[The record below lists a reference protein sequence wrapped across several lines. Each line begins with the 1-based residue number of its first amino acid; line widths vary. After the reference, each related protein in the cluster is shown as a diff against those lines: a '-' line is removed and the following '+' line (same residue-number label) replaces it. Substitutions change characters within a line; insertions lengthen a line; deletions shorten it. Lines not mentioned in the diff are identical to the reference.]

1 MALQRKQWMMI
12 GGAVVAVL
20 LLSLAP
26 RAPKEKAEENMA
38 SAQAGG
44 RVSEDPNSGST
55 PHTEAAEAPGDEA
68 TSKDPQVNAILREL
82 NEAMAQGRPPMAAI
96 TKLRALADEHPENVE
111 AQYHMGLLSWQSGQY
126 DKSMER
132 LKKVIALDPKGY
144 PDAYAF
150 LGQAYGSLDS
160 SDKAI
165 AAIETY
171 KTLVTDTALLHG
183 ADRFLADLRTK
194 KNK

>member
-1 MALQRKQWMMI
+1 MAFARKQWMMI
-12 GGAVVAVL
+12 GGAAVCVL

-26 RAPKEKAEENMA
+26 RAPKATAEA
-38 SAQAGG
+38 AGSSA

-55 PHTEAAEAPGDEA
+55 PHAEGADAHGEAPA
-68 TSKDPQVNAILREL
+68 SKDPQVNALLGEL
-82 NEAMAQGRPPMAAI
+82 NDAMAKGQPPMEAI
-96 TKLRALADEHPENVE
+96 RKLRTFADEHPDNVE
-111 AQYHMGLLSWQSGQY
+111 GQYHMALLSWQSGQY

-160 SDKAI
+160 TDKAI

-171 KTLVTDTALLHG
+171 KTLVTDTTLLHG
-183 ADRFLADLRTK
+183 ADRFLTDLRTK

>member
-1 MALQRKQWMMI
+1 MAFQRKHGIMI
-12 GGAVVAVL
+12 GGAAIALL

-26 RAPKEKAEENMA
+26 RAPKAPAEGETT
-38 SAQAGG
+38 SA

-55 PHTEAAEAPGDEA
+55 PHAEEAGHDHSDAP
-68 TSKDPQVNAILREL
+68 TSKDPQVNAILAEL
-82 NEAMAQGRPPMAAI
+82 AAGAPPMQTI
-96 TKLRALADEHPENVE
+96 LKLRTFADEHPENVE
-111 AQYHMGLLSWQSGQY
+111 AQYHLGLFSWQTGQY

-165 AAIETY
+165 AAIEMY
-171 KTLVTDTALLHG
+171 KTLVTDTALLNG
-183 ADRFLADLRTK
+183 ADRFLTDLRTK

>member
-12 GGAVVAVL
+12 GGAVVATL

-26 RAPKEKAEENMA
+26 RAPKEKAESDMA
-38 SAQAGG
+38 SA

-55 PHTEAAEAPGDEA
+55 PHAEGAAAMGEDAAP
-68 TSKDPQVNAILREL
+68 TSKDPQVNAILAEL
-82 NEAMAQGRPPMAAI
+82 NNGAPPMETI
-96 TKLRALADEHPENVE
+96 LKLRKLADDQPENVE
-111 AQYHMGLLSWQSGQY
+111 AQYHLGIFSWQTRQY

-132 LKKVIALDPKGY
+132 FKKVIALDPKGY

-150 LGQAYGSLDS
+150 LAQAYGTLDS
-160 SDKAI
+160 TDKAI

-171 KTLVTDTALLHG
+171 KTLVTDTALLNG

-194 KNK
+194 KNN

>member
-26 RAPKEKAEENMA
+26 RAPKEKAAENMA
-38 SAQAGG
+38 SA

-55 PHTEAAEAPGDEA
+55 PHAEDAGSHGDVA
-68 TSKDPQVNAILREL
+68 TSKDPQVDAILHEL
-82 NEAMAQGRPPMAAI
+82 NDAMAQGQPPMAAI
-96 TKLRALADEHPENVE
+96 TKLRALADEHPDNVE
-111 AQYHMGLLSWQSGQY
+111 AQYHMGMLSWQSGQY

-160 SDKAI
+160 LDKAI

-171 KTLVTDTALLHG
+171 KTLVTDTALLRG

-194 KNK
+194 KNN

>member
-1 MALQRKQWMMI
+1 MALQRKHILMI
-12 GGAVVAVL
+12 AGAGVCLL

-26 RAPKEKAEENMA
+26 RAPKEASSAEGA
-38 SAQAGG
+38 SA

-55 PHTEAAEAPGDEA
+55 PHAEDAHDHAGEG
-68 TSKDPQVNAILREL
+68 TLSKDPAVNAILHEL
-82 NEAMAQGRPPMAAI
+82 NKAMAAGQPPMAVI
-96 TKLRALADEHPENVE
+96 TKLRALADEHPDNVE
-111 AQYHMGLLSWQSGQY
+111 AQFHMGMLSWQSGQY

-132 LKKVIALDPKGY
+132 LRKVIALDPKGY
-144 PDAYAF
+144 PDAWAY
-150 LGQAYGSLDS
+150 LGQAYGTLDNL
-160 SDKAI
+160 DKAI

-183 ADRFLADLRTK
+183 ADRFLTDLRTK

>member
-26 RAPKEKAEENMA
+26 RAPKEKAEADTA
-38 SAQAGG
+38 SA

-55 PHTEAAEAPGDEA
+55 PHTADAAHDHAADEPV
-68 TSKDPQVNAILREL
+68 SKDPQVNAIITKM
-82 NEAMAQGRPPMAAI
+82 NAAMASGEPPMAAI
-96 TKLRALADEHPENVE
+96 LELRKLADEHPENVE
-111 AQYHMGLLSWQSGQY
+111 AQYHMGVFGWQSGQY
-126 DKSMER
+126 DKAIER
-132 LKKVIALDPKGY
+132 FKKVLALDPKGY

-150 LGQAYGSLDS
+150 LGRAYASFDS
-160 SDKAI
+160 TDKAI

-171 KTLVTDTALLHG
+171 KTLVTDTALLNG
-183 ADRFLADLRTK
+183 ADDFLTDLRTK
-194 KNK
+194 KNN

>member
-1 MALQRKQWMMI
+1 MALAQKQWMMI

-26 RAPKEKAEENMA
+26 RAPKEKPEAEMA
-38 SAQAGG
+38 SG

-55 PHTEAAEAPGDEA
+55 PHTEDAGHEAAGP
-68 TSKDPQVNAILREL
+68 TSKDPEVNAILAEL
-82 NEAMAQGRPPMAAI
+82 NSGAPPMETI
-96 TKLRALADEHPENVE
+96 LKLRKLAEEHPENVE
-111 AQYHMGLLSWQSGQY
+111 AQYHLGMFSWQTGQY

-132 LKKVIALDPKGY
+132 LKKVIALNPKGY

-150 LGQAYGSLDS
+150 LGQAYGTLDS
-160 SDKAI
+160 IDKAI

-171 KTLVTDTALLHG
+171 KTLVTDTALLNG

-194 KNK
+194 KNN

>member
-1 MALQRKQWMMI
+1 MAIERKHWMMI
-12 GGAVVAVL
+12 GGALVAVL

-26 RAPKEKAEENMA
+26 RAPKEAPAAEA
-38 SAQAGG
+38 PSG

-55 PHTEAAEAPGDEA
+55 PHTSEAGAMSAGDAP
-68 TSKDPQVNAILREL
+68 TSKDPQVNAILAEL
-82 NEAMAQGRPPMAAI
+82 NEAVSQGRPPMAAI
-96 TKLRALADEHPENVE
+96 TKLRDLADQHPDNVE
-111 AQYHMGLLSWQSGQY
+111 AQYHMGMLSWQSGQY
-126 DKSMER
+126 DKSMDR

-160 SDKAI
+160 LDKAI
-165 AAIETY
+165 TAIETY

-183 ADRFLADLRTK
+183 ADLFLADLRTK

>member
-1 MALQRKQWMMI
+1 MALAQKQWMMI

-26 RAPKEKAEENMA
+26 RAPKDSAETEMA
-38 SAQAGG
+38 SG

-55 PHTEAAEAPGDEA
+55 PHAEDASHDHAAAEPV
-68 TSKDPQVNAILREL
+68 SKDPQVNAIIAKM
-82 NEAMAQGRPPMAAI
+82 NAAMASGQPPMAAI
-96 TKLRALADEHPENVE
+96 LELKKLADEHPENVE
-111 AQYHMGLLSWQSGQY
+111 AQYHMGLFSWQSGQY

-132 LKKVIALDPKGY
+132 FRKVIALDPKGY

-150 LGQAYGSLDS
+150 MGQAYGTLDS
-160 SDKAI
+160 LDKAI
-165 AAIETY
+165 AALETY
-171 KTLVTDTALLHG
+171 KTLVTDTALLNG

-194 KNK
+194 KNT

>member
-1 MALQRKQWMMI
+1 MQVQRKQWMMI
-12 GGAVVAVL
+12 SGAVVAVL

-38 SAQAGG
+38 SA

-55 PHTEAAEAPGDEA
+55 PHAQAADPMSEDAAP
-68 TSKDPQVNAILREL
+68 TSKDPQVNAILGEL
-82 NEAMAQGRPPMAAI
+82 AAGAPPMQTI
-96 TKLRALADEHPENVE
+96 LKLRTFADEHPENVE
-111 AQYHMGLLSWQSGQY
+111 AQYHLGLFSWQTRQY

-132 LKKVIALDPKGY
+132 FKQVIALDPKGY

-150 LGQAYGSLDS
+150 LAQAYGTLDS
-160 SDKAI
+160 TDKAI
-165 AAIETY
+165 AALETY
-171 KTLVTDTALLHG
+171 KTLVTDTALLNG

-194 KNK
+194 KNN

>member
-1 MALQRKQWMMI
+1 MALAKKQWMMI

-26 RAPKEKAEENMA
+26 RAPKEKAEADMA
-38 SAQAGG
+38 SA

-55 PHTEAAEAPGDEA
+55 PHAQAADPIAEDVAP
-68 TSKDPQVNAILREL
+68 TSKDPQVNAILAEL
-82 NEAMAQGRPPMAAI
+82 NSGAPPMETI
-96 TKLRALADEHPENVE
+96 LKLRKLADDHPENVE
-111 AQYHMGLLSWQSGQY
+111 AQYHLGMFSWQTGQY

-150 LGQAYGSLDS
+150 LAQAYGTLDS
-160 SDKAI
+160 TDKAI

-171 KTLVTDTALLHG
+171 KTLVTDTALLNG
-183 ADRFLADLRTK
+183 ADRFLADMRTK
-194 KNK
+194 KNN